1 MNFDDIKRLA
11 DGFRR
16 MEFDDFAWIL
26 KETNGASI
34 DYASGCWKSF
44 KDSPLYYVTSRRP
57 DTQGKALIEK
67 AWELGK

>member
-1 MNFDDIKRLA
+1 MNFEDCKRLA

-26 KETNGASI
+26 KETNGADI
-34 DYASGCWKSF
+34 DYASGVWKQF
-44 KDSPLYYVTSRRP
+44 KDAPLYYCTSRSP
-57 DTQGKALIEK
+57 DAQGRRLIDD